1 MERQPLSKARLKFFR
16 ALQQKKRRRESGLY
30 LAEGRKLLLEA
41 AASEVTIAAVVA
53 QTGFELPPGLP
64 PNAELFEAS
73 EIQLRALSTLQ
84 ASEGVVSVLRKPEP
98 APLVLQ
104 APAFLL
110 YGVNDPGNL
119 GALIRAA
126 DWFGF
131 PAVYCDEK
139 TAECWNPKAVRASMG
154 GVFRVNVEYPE
165 DFVGFLRENRAR
177 IAGAGAGG
185 APITEGIFAARD
197 LILLGGEANGFEG
210 LPEDVKQAL
219 PTVAVPRYGG
229 AESLNVAVAGG
240 ILAYALRNSRT

>member
-16 ALQQKKRRRESGLY
+16 ALQHKKQRRESGLY
-30 LAEGRKLLLEA
+30 LAEGRKLLIEA

-53 QTGFELPPGLP
+53 QTGLELPPKLP
-64 PNAELFEAS
+64 PGVELYEAT
-73 EIQLRALSTLQ
+73 ERELRALSTLQ
-84 ASEGVVSVLRKPEP
+84 APEGVVAILQKPKPEP
-98 APLVLQ
+98 FAVRT
-104 APAFLL
+104 PAFAL

-154 GVFRVNVEYPE
+154 GIFRVDVLYPE
-165 DFVGFLRENRAR
+165 DFNAFLQKNLDNIVA
-177 IAGAGAGG
+177 ADASG
-185 APITEGIFAARD
+185 APVDERTFANRNI
-197 LILLGGEANGFEG
+197 ILLGGEANGFYG
-210 LPEDVKQAL
+210 LPEDLNRNLFK
-219 PTVAVPRYGG
+219 VAVPRYGK

-240 ILAYALRNSRT
+240 ILAYALRAGRL